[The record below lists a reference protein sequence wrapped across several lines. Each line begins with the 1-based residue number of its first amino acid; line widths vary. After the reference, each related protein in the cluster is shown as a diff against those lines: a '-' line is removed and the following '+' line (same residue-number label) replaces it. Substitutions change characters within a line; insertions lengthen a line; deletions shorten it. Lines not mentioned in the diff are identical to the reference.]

1 MNQPELDYLPTM
13 AVVVRRAAELFGD
26 RPCIVTDDET
36 TTFVDL
42 ERRSRLLA
50 KRLLGAGVGKGT
62 RVGMHI
68 PVGNDWVVAF
78 AAAAR
83 IGALAMPFSTLYA
96 PAELGR
102 ALRMGDIHLLL
113 APSVMF
119 GRDHAEFLE
128 RAIPG
133 LESCEHRL
141 ALPSRRSLSA
151 VDHAAG

>member
-1 MNQPELDYLPTM
+1 
-13 AVVVRRAAELFGD
+13 
-26 RPCIVTDDET
+26 
-36 TTFVDL
+36 
-42 ERRSRLLA
+42 
-50 KRLLGAGVGKGT
+50 
-62 RVGMHI
+62 MHV
-68 PVGNDWVVAF
+68 PAGNDWVVAF

-96 PAELGR
+96 PAELR
-102 ALRMGDIHLLL
+102 HALRIGDIHLLI

-133 LESCEHRL
+133 LESMWRRT
-141 ALPSRRSLSA
+141 ALPSNRSLLA